1 MEIRKGREEDLPEL
15 MKLYEG
21 ARSFM
26 REHGNKEQWSGGYP
40 QEELL
45 RQNIESGDFY
55 ICEENGEVAA
65 AFYFH
70 VGEDPTYR
78 QIEGSWLNDRPY
90 GVIHRITS
98 RRHGAA
104 TFCVQ
109 WCVQQMPELRIDTHK
124 DNYVMQNFIKKN
136 GFTYCGIIHLEDGS
150 SRLAYQRQENVT

>member
-1 MEIRKGREEDLPEL
+1 M
-15 MKLYEG
+15 
-21 ARSFM
+21 
-26 REHGNKEQWSGGYP
+26 
-40 QEELL
+40 L

-90 GVIHRITS
+90 GVIHRIAS

-136 GFTYCGIIHLEDGS
+136 GFAYCGIIHLEDGS